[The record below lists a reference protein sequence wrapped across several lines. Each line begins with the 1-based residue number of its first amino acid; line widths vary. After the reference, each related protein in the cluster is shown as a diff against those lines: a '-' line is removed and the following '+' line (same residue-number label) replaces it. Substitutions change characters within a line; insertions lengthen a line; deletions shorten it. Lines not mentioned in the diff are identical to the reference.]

1 MRGQHRTAIIS
12 AFGASYIMRKLFLPC
27 LPLLLLAHVARAEPV
42 ALDLAV
48 GMYRIRAE
56 VAHTQASRMTG
67 LMYRTEMAADSGML
81 FVFPQPQKYCMWMR
95 NTLIPLS
102 VAFVDDKGVI
112 INIADM
118 SPQSDDS
125 HCAAR
130 AVRYALETNAGWFAA
145 RKLRAGA
152 RITGLDR
159 APAPD

>member
-1 MRGQHRTAIIS
+1 MK
-12 AFGASYIMRKLFLPC
+12 KLFLSC
-27 LPLLLLAHVARAEPV
+27 LPLLLLTHVVRAEPV
-42 ALDLAV
+42 ELDLAV

-67 LMYRTEMAADSGML
+67 LMHRTEMAADSGML

-102 VAFVDDKGVI
+102 VAFVDDKGVV
-112 INIADM
+112 INIVDM

-125 HCAAR
+125 HCAERVA
-130 AVRYALETNAGWFAA
+130 RYALETNAGWFAA

-152 RITGLDR
+152 RISGLDR